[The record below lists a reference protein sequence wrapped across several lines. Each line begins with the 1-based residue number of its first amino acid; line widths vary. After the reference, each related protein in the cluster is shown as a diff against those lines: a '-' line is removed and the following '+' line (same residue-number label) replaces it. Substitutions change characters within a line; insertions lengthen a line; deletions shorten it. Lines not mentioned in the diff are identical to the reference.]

1 MEKDVL
7 ERADDRSTVRK
18 VEVEVASL
26 GLLYLELSQ
35 NHGM

>member
-7 ERADDRSTVRK
+7 ERADDRSARIL

-26 GLLYLELSQ
+26 GLRYLELSQ
-35 NHGM
+35 YHGM